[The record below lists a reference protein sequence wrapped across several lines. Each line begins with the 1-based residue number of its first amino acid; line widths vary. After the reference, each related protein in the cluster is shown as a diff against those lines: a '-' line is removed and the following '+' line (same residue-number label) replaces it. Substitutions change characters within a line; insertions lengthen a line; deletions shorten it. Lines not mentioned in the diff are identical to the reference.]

1 MFRANHGHAAR
12 SANMAPKAGL
22 TCADL
27 IAAAK
32 LKKKYDVMTDGEASA
47 RRRPRHW
54 DQVLPL
60 SW

>member
-1 MFRANHGHAAR
+1 
-12 SANMAPKAGL
+12 MAPKAGL

-32 LKKKYDVMTDGEASA
+32 LKKKYNGMTDGEASA